1 MYNDRNIGYEKYT
14 VTERRM
20 TEKKY
25 VDLKEKPV
33 QSVVRRYM
41 EAGKFTQDGFADA
54 LNESLINTN
63 ISRVSVSNWSNGKY
77 EPETDLLL
85 VLLCVYGDWR
95 MRFAVDALMAKLP
108 EVFESG
114 IVKLPLAK

>member
-1 MYNDRNIGYEKYT
+1 MEDP
-14 VTERRM
+14 
-20 TEKKY
+20 KY

-33 QSVVRRYM
+33 QAVVRKYM
-41 EAGKFTQDGFADA
+41 DASQLTQDRFAEA

-63 ISRVSVSNWSNGKY
+63 VSRVSVSHWRNGKY

-85 VLLCVYGDWR
+85 ILLCVYNDWR
-95 MRFAVDALMAKLP
+95 MRFAVDCLTAKLP

-114 IVKLPLAK
+114 IVKLPRAE

>member
-1 MYNDRNIGYEKYT
+1 MAD
-14 VTERRM
+14 
-20 TEKKY
+20 KKY

-33 QSVVRRYM
+33 QSIVRQYM
-41 EAGKFTQDGFADA
+41 EAGGMTQEKFAEK

-63 ISRVSVSNWSNGKY
+63 VSRASVSHWLNGKY

-85 VLLCVYGDWR
+85 VLLCVYEDWR

>member
-1 MYNDRNIGYEKYT
+1 MA
-14 VTERRM
+14 ER
-20 TEKKY
+20 KY
-25 VDLKEKPV
+25 VDLKDKPV
-33 QSVVRRYM
+33 QGVVRRYM
-41 EAGKFTQDGFADA
+41 EAGTMTQEKFADA

-63 ISRVSVSNWSNGKY
+63 VSRVSVSNWLNGKY

-114 IVKLPLAK
+114 IVKLPRAE

>member
-1 MYNDRNIGYEKYT
+1 MKDAQ
-14 VTERRM
+14 
-20 TEKKY
+20 Y
-25 VDLKEKPV
+25 VELKQKPV
-33 QSVVRRYM
+33 QLVVRRYLD
-41 EAGKFTQDGFADA
+41 ASQLTQDKFAEA

-63 ISRVSVSNWSNGKY
+63 VSRVSVSHWLNGKY

-95 MRFAVDALMAKLP
+95 LRFAVDCLTAKLP

-114 IVKLPLAK
+114 IVKLPKAV

>member
-1 MYNDRNIGYEKYT
+1 MAEL
-14 VTERRM
+14 
-20 TEKKY
+20 KY

-33 QSVVRRYM
+33 QAVVRRYM
-41 EAGKFTQDGFADA
+41 ESVKLTQEKFAEA
-54 LNESLINTN
+54 LNESLVNTN
-63 ISRVSVSNWSNGKY
+63 VSRSSVSYWLSGKW
-77 EPETDLLL
+77 EPETDFLL

-114 IVKLPLAK
+114 IVKLPKVK

>member
-1 MYNDRNIGYEKYT
+1 
-14 VTERRM
+14 M

-25 VDLKEKPV
+25 IDLKEKPV
-33 QSVVRRYM
+33 QSVVRRFM
-41 EAGKFTQDGFADA
+41 EAGSLTQDKFAEA

-63 ISRVSVSNWSNGKY
+63 ISRVSVSNWLNGKY

-95 MRFAVDALMAKLP
+95 MRFAVEALTAKLP

-114 IVKLPLAK
+114 IVKLPKAE

>member
-1 MYNDRNIGYEKYT
+1 MADKR
-14 VTERRM
+14 
-20 TEKKY
+20 Y
-25 VDLKEKPV
+25 VDLKDKPV
-33 QSVVRRYM
+33 QGVVRRYM
-41 EAGKFTQDGFADA
+41 ETGAMTQEKFADA

-63 ISRVSVSNWSNGKY
+63 VTRVSVSNWLNGKY
-77 EPETDLLL
+77 EPKTDLLL

-114 IVKLPLAK
+114 IVKLPRAE